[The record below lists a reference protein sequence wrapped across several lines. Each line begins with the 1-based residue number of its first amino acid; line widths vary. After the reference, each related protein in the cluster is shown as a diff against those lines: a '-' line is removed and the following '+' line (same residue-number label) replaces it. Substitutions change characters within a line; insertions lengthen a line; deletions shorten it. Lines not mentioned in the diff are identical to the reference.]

1 MDFNSPLTHKEPI
14 VAAPPAPSVER
25 EPNVSATSPCT
36 RCGTTEPPDEQGLCP
51 AKSCRAARVGNKL
64 ASVHDGR
71 AKLTPA
77 DLAARD
83 ALLDRLF
90 AERGGRGS
98 LDIVSQLRVEDY
110 ATATIQLGKVTRRL
124 EMLGAV
130 STAGNKRSSL
140 VDTYNVFSARAE
152 RLAAADDVIVNT
164 ASPEALRSEVATLHR
179 RYLAFSTIPSP

>member
-77 DLAARD
+77 DLVSKQSANSPVIVTARW
-83 ALLDRLF
+83 
-90 AERGGRGS
+90 
-98 LDIVSQLRVEDY
+98 SQLGACAIRVRNACD
-110 ATATIQLGKVTRRL
+110 
-124 EMLGAV
+124 
-130 STAGNKRSSL
+130 S
-140 VDTYNVFSARAE
+140 
-152 RLAAADDVIVNT
+152 
-164 ASPEALRSEVATLHR
+164 
-179 RYLAFSTIPSP
+179 